1 MSRSAPARSQRLCLR
16 SPSWCWRR
24 DHDAKERRTAMRRP
38 RIRKSQKTRL
48 RAGMPQPV
56 EAHISSGGRIV
67 GTIGLHAVSDVVTAD
82 GSGSNRNGAVI
93 VVLVIIVAR
102 RVIARPAIIIAV
114 ALRRDGAAD
123 HGTCNRAGDKAA
135 AAAAIAA
142 AVAATITAAAVTD
155 AITSAAAASAATKA
169 RPWSATTD

>member
-1 MSRSAPARSQRLCLR
+1 MSRSAPARSPHLSLR
-16 SPSWCWRR
+16 SPAWCWRR
-24 DHDAKERRTAMRRP
+24 DHDAKGRRTGMRRP
-38 RIRKSQKTRL
+38 RIRKSQTRL

-93 VVLVIIVAR
+93 VVLIIIVAR
-102 RVIARPAIIIAV
+102 RVIARPAVIIAV

-142 AVAATITAAAVTD
+142 AVAATITAAV
-155 AITSAAAASAATKA
+155 
-169 RPWSATTD
+169 SATITFAT

>member
-1 MSRSAPARSQRLCLR
+1 MSRSAPARSQHLSLR
-16 SPSWCWRR
+16 SPAWCWRR
-24 DHDAKERRTAMRRP
+24 DHDAKGRRTGMRRP
-38 RIRKSQKTRL
+38 RIRNSQKTRL
-48 RAGMPQPV
+48 RAGMPHPV

-102 RVIARPAIIIAV
+102 RVIARPAIIIDV

-123 HGTCNRAGDKAA
+123 PGTSHRAGEHAA
-135 AAAAIAA
+135 GA
-142 AVAATITAAAVTD
+142 
-155 AITSAAAASAATKA
+155 
-169 RPWSATTD
+169 